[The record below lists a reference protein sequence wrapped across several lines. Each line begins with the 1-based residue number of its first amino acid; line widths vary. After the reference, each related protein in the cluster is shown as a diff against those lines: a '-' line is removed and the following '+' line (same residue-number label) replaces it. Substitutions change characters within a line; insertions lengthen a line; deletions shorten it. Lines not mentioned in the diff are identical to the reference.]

1 MTTLVAGRG
10 NLRLVPTIRLKA
22 PRRRNPASLI
32 ERLELWADRRRERR
46 ALLRCPEGLLK
57 DVGLSRADAQREAEK
72 PFWID

>member
-10 NLRLVPTIRLKA
+10 NLRLVPSIRLKA
-22 PRRRNPASLI
+22 PRRRNPASLV

-46 ALLRCPEGLLK
+46 ALLRCPDGLLK
-57 DVGLSRADAQREAEK
+57 DVGLSRADALREAEK

>member
-10 NLRLVPTIRLKA
+10 NLRLVPAIRLTP
-22 PRRRNPASLI
+22 PRRREAVSLV

-46 ALLRCPEGLLK
+46 ALLGCPDGLLK
-57 DVGLSRADAQREAEK
+57 DVGLSRADALREAEK

>member
-10 NLRLVPTIRLKA
+10 NLRLVPAIHLTA
-22 PRRRNPASLI
+22 PRRRSATSLV

-46 ALLRCPEGLLK
+46 ALMRCPDGLLK
-57 DVGLSRADAQREAEK
+57 DVGLSRTDALREAGK

>member
-22 PRRRNPASLI
+22 PRRRNPASLV

-57 DVGLSRADAQREAEK
+57 DVGLSRADAQREADK

>member
-10 NLRLVPTIRLKA
+10 NLRLVPAIHLRA
-22 PRRRNPASLI
+22 PRRRNPTSLI

-46 ALLRCPEGLLK
+46 ALMRCPDGLLK
-57 DVGLSRADAQREAEK
+57 DVGLSRADALREAGK